1 MKFLILSLLLSTAA
15 SAETYFKIGGELV
28 EFKSV
33 DGLLLKGCEKSCQ
46 ALKAVKK
53 FNKINLAKVRA
64 KETFEAS
71 IGSDVCRL
79 VYKANSVIGVTQEKD
94 QRAFCV
100 FKDSSLI
107 EINSLSAYLTEKK
120 IITK

>member
-15 SAETYFKIGGELV
+15 SAETYYKIGGELV
-28 EFKSV
+28 GFKSV
-33 DGLLLKGCEKSCQ
+33 DGLLLKGCETKCD
-46 ALKAVKK
+46 ALQAVKK
-53 FNKINLAKVRA
+53 FNKINLTKARA

-71 IGSDVCRL
+71 VGSDVCRL
-79 VYKANSVIGVTQEKD
+79 IYKANSVIGVTQEKD

-107 EINSLSAYLTEKK
+107 EINSLTEYLAEKK